1 MRTVWVSKY
10 LAIFSNRTW
19 YGFTIVIHRDSS
31 LWCSSLS
38 NQPKNVCFIS
48 WQILWPLHFCE
59 VRTLR
64 VTRTNHHCQ
73 RKQPQ
78 RSRTRTTSHQ
88 ATFAM
93 FAVFWSSFHGNGK
106 SMRISYFLDY
116 LHFIHYVP
124 STISIYEKGI
134 IHYHITGVLQ
144 DVLAEEERCKQEA
157 DTEDAARYQ
166 ELSHTYRL
174 ANTGSRPSV
183 TRKRLKIVQKVEV
196 KNGIPKKCINMY
208 CCQCCQMSPI
218 TIFGIKWSCCPISG
232 QTHKMFCSRR
242 FRSCCHF

>member
-93 FAVFWSSFHGNGK
+93 FAVFCSSFHGNGK
-106 SMRISYFLDY
+106 SMRISYFVDY
-116 LHFIHYVP
+116 LHFIHMFPVQSPFMKRGYP
-124 STISIYEKGI
+124 LPYYWSAAGCLGWRRTMQAGGGHRGRCQISRIEPY
-134 IHYHITGVLQ
+134 LP
-144 DVLAEEERCKQEA
+144 
-157 DTEDAARYQ
+157 
-166 ELSHTYRL
+166 LSEYRL
-174 ANTGSRPSV
+174 QTQRYPEAFEDWS
-183 TRKRLKIVQKVEV
+183 KR
-196 KNGIPKKCINMY
+196 
-208 CCQCCQMSPI
+208 
-218 TIFGIKWSCCPISG
+218 W
-232 QTHKMFCSRR
+232 R
-242 FRSCCHF
+242 